1 MSQKQPKLC
10 SECQNICPKCHKK
23 KKASQIIPQYE
34 EYPYYETQEQAQ
46 EEEAQVQY
54 EEPQYNEEL
63 AYEQEMQ
70 TQEQEQE
77 QVQEQEEPYYDQ
89 DIQYQYEEEQ
99 NTYSQPQYQSKT
111 YQPRYYTLEERK
123 ALLQMARPMFTV
135 ITYQNMDNNAL
146 GTNYYSK
153 NTEPVKRG
161 NNYDINNMK
170 YEYKKE
176 VKTNTTNTEIKKDIK
191 PKEINKDIK
200 PKEINK
206 DIKPKEVNKDIKPKE
221 DKKDIKPKEE
231 KKEIKSKVVKKD
243 ENKRMTEWKNQVMK
257 SNKNG
262 ESTSRYKRRDGNK
275 VIQKKEKIRQSS
287 VNKNDRGK
295 RHHLTYE
302 FINISVEK
310 KD

>member
-1 MSQKQPKLC
+1 MKDCWSEKLKDEIKHEIQQEIKQDLVENPQDNLVIIDVEKPQLISNSEEYQKKIIREKAIEKGKLKKQEQINNRINQYQTQTQTQAQTQTQNIYIEDNQNIQMSQKQPKLC

-70 TQEQEQE
+70 TQEQEQEQE

-161 NNYDINNMK
+161 NNYDINN
-170 YEYKKE
+170 
-176 VKTNTTNTEIKKDIK
+176 DINN
-191 PKEINKDIK
+191 INS
-200 PKEINK
+200 NY
-206 DIKPKEVNKDIKPKE
+206 NNALSF
-221 DKKDIKPKEE
+221 DK
-231 KKEIKSKVVKKD
+231 
-243 ENKRMTEWKNQVMK
+243 
-257 SNKNG
+257 
-262 ESTSRYKRRDGNK
+262 
-275 VIQKKEKIRQSS
+275 
-287 VNKNDRGK
+287 
-295 RHHLTYE
+295 
-302 FINISVEK
+302 
-310 KD
+310 